1 MYALN
6 HPKGWGRRMYA
17 LNHPKGWGKSF
28 IKKTI
33 DEELCGEVL
42 EYLIGR

>member
-1 MYALN
+1 
-6 HPKGWGRRMYA
+6 MYA